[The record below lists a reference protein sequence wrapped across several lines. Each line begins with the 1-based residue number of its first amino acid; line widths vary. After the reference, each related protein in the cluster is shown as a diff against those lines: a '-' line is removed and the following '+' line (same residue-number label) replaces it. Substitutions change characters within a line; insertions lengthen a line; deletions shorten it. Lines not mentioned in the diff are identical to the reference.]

1 MVGFFY
7 RTVHRTVI
15 RFKVFACQNI
25 VYPEIEFIQI
35 IGDAQP
41 AAGLGKSII

>member
-25 VYPEIEFIQI
+25 VYQEIEFILI
-35 IGDAQP
+35 IRDTQP
-41 AAGLGKSII
+41 EAGLGKRII

>member
-15 RFKVFACQNI
+15 RFKGFACQDI
-25 VYPEIEFIQI
+25 VYPEIEFILI
-35 IGDAQP
+35 IRNTQP